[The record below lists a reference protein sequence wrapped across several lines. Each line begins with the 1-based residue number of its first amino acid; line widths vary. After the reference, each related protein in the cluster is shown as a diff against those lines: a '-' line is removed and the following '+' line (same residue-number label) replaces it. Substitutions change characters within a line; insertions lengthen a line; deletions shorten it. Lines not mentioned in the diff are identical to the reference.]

1 MPLGMEVGLSP
12 SHIVLDGDP
21 TPPPKKEGTA
31 APPPLFSPCLLWPNG
46 RPSQQLLSFCIFV
59 LNDGRKWYVVDGA
72 DNTVEENSSI
82 FSLIHMH

>member
-31 APPPLFSPCLLWPNG
+31 APPHFSAHVYCG
-46 RPSQQLLSFCIFV
+46 QMVAHLSNCWAFV
-59 LNDGRKWYVVDGA
+59 YLY
-72 DNTVEENSSI
+72 
-82 FSLIHMH
+82 